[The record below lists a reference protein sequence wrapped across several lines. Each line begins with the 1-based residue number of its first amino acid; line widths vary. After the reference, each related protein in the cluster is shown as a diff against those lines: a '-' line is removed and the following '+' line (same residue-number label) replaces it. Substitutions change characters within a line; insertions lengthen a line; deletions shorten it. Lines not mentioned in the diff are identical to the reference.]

1 MTQSFWDESEDDGE
15 FTDRAQIARAPY
27 QLLLF
32 GGDDFRIQRAN
43 AEAVRALGYSLDA
56 LKSLSFFDIAPEL
69 SKQTW
74 HRLTRGM
81 DSGMSAAMWFETRFR
96 RQDGS
101 TYLGQVKLDRVDD
114 GDRVGFYAIVKDRTG
129 SADADAG
136 SRLDGALLRSIVETS
151 PDAIV
156 TIDELGGIRSFSNAA
171 ERMFG
176 YRAAEVL
183 GLNVSILM
191 AEPYRSE
198 HDSYLERM
206 RAEARRTIGLC
217 QGGGKRA
224 R

>member
-1 MTQSFWDESEDDGE
+1 MTHYFGDESEG
-15 FTDRAQIARAPY
+15 DRALGARAVSY

-32 GGDDFRIQRAN
+32 DGDDFRIQRAN

-56 LKSLSFFDIAPEL
+56 LKSLSFFDIAPEI
-69 SKQTW
+69 SKQTL
-74 HRLTRGM
+74 HRMTQHTDG
-81 DSGMSAAMWFETRFR
+81 GISAATRFETRFH

-101 TYLGQVKLDRVDD
+101 TYLGQVQLDRIDD
-114 GDRVGFYAIVKDRTG
+114 GDRVGFYAIVNDTTG
-129 SADADAG
+129 STDADAG
-136 SRLDGALLRSIVETS
+136 SRLDVALLRSIVETA
-151 PDAIV
+151 PDAIK
-156 TIDELGGIRSFSNAA
+156 TIGEQGDIRSFSPAA
-171 ERMFG
+171 EQMFG
-176 YRAAEVL
+176 YRATEVL